1 MVSLMSKPDNY
12 RSWLDAVLARQRRG
26 DEISPA
32 EWIGAWLGDCLEDR
46 HPGLDR
52 TDIFKA
58 YLHCFHGFN
67 DRYTAQGPV
76 QVQVNQLVALVAYAR
91 DPDRRVHI
99 YDNVYAVFRRFGAS
113 TKSHHPVFIA
123 MSRETEGLPLSIL
136 PPSYYASGGHDE
148 IPMDELLVQMKTPW
162 ERYKGYK
169 AWKKAVEARNA

>member
-1 MVSLMSKPDNY
+1 MVSTMGKPTKY
-12 RSWLDAVLARQRRG
+12 SSWHYYLQVKQRRG
-26 DEISPA
+26 HEVSPA

-46 HPGLDR
+46 HPGVDR

-91 DPDRRVHI
+91 DPAKRVHI
-99 YDNVYAVFRRFGAS
+99 YDNVYAVFRRFGVD
-113 TKSHHPVFIA
+113 TRSHHPVFIA
-123 MSRETEGLPLSIL
+123 MSRETEGLPVSIL
-136 PPSYYASGGHDE
+136 PPTYYASGGKDE
-148 IPMDELLVQMKTPW
+148 IPISHYLVQMKTPW

-169 AWKKAVEARNA
+169 AWKNELELQT